1 MENIFPEPPR
11 IEIGKSGFDGKDSND
26 RPFDVL
32 GRKPMGQ
39 KLTDLVD
46 RIDQPLV
53 IALDG
58 EWGSGKSHFLKL
70 WTGAH
75 QNELGGK
82 AKVIYFDAF
91 EHDFLDDPLVSLISR
106 LVEDHS
112 ERTWTAAAL
121 DRIKRAAFPLI
132 KTVFRAGVAL
142 ATTGASEV
150 AGVLGDVVIAKAGEA
165 SNSAIDQFW
174 KEETGRIAAMKQF
187 RDALQA
193 LTEPANEGDPAQK
206 IVFIVDELDR
216 CRPDYALSLLEAIK
230 HFFAVANV
238 HFVLGTNLV
247 ALAHSVKARYGSEID
262 ADKYI
267 QKFISL
273 TMRLP
278 EGKSFDG
285 NRRPAYQ
292 YFLAVSGR
300 YSIDH
305 NTLTYA
311 SDRFHY
317 ITHGQD
323 VHLRDVERIL
333 TYLSLLPGP
342 NPSIPWYVSQ
352 ILVGATF
359 LRVLHP
365 IDYRKLRAGKSG
377 IGDIERALS
386 VRMPTR
392 ENDYGPV
399 FDDWLLWAQIL
410 EAREEILK
418 LGVAADA
425 LWPADPKGSLRFEVD
440 RAFAQH
446 ADSFSLPSS

>member
-1 MENIFPEPPR
+1 MANIFPEPPV
-11 IEIGKSGFDGKDSND
+11 IEIGKSGFDGSDANGG
-26 RPFDVL
+26 PFDVL

-75 QNELGGK
+75 EHELCGK

-106 LVEDHS
+106 LVEYHG

-121 DRIKRAAFPLI
+121 DRIKKAAFPLI
-132 KTVFRAGVAL
+132 KTVLRAGVAL
-142 ATTGASEV
+142 ATTGASEA
-150 AGVLGDVVIAKAGEA
+150 AGALGDVVIAKVGEA
-165 SNSAIDQFW
+165 SDSAIDQFW

-187 RDALQA
+187 RDALKG
-193 LTEPANEGDPAQK
+193 LTDPANKGDPAQK

-216 CRPDYALSLLEAIK
+216 CRPDYALSLLEVIK
-230 HFFAVANV
+230 HFFTVPNF

-267 QKFISL
+267 QKFVSL
-273 TMRLP
+273 SMRLP
-278 EGKSFDG
+278 EGMNFDG
-285 NRRPAYQ
+285 NTKPAYQ
-292 YFLAVSGR
+292 YFLGVSQR
-300 YSIDH
+300 YSIDSQGRS
-305 NTLTYA
+305 YA
-311 SDRFHY
+311 TDRMKY
-317 ITHGQD
+317 ITQGQN

-333 TYLSLLPGP
+333 TYLSLLPPLNSGVYP
-342 NPSIPWYVSQ
+342 YVRE

-365 IDYRKLRAGKSG
+365 ADYLRLREGKSN
-377 IGDIERALS
+377 IADIERTLS
-386 VRMPTR
+386 VRMPRTD
-392 ENDYGPV
+392 NDYGAEHE
-399 FDDWLLWAQIL
+399 DWLLWADVL
-410 EAREEILK
+410 ETREDIMK
-418 LGVAADA
+418 LGVAAER
-425 LWPADPKGSLRFEVD
+425 LRPDPKHFSLWREVEKGFSD
-440 RAFAQH
+440 H
-446 ADSFSLPSS
+446 LDSFYLSPP